1 MADNDGAP
9 SSLELLAVIVLSV
22 TAVLTA
28 WSGFESSKWGGEMS
42 IAFSQASTARIE
54 AARHDAQ
61 ADAERGFD
69 LNIFG
74 VYVQAVAADN
84 EQLQDFVEQRF
95 TDHFQVAFDAWMALD
110 PLNNPDAPPGPFTMP
125 EYQPPGEA
133 LAAEADARA
142 DDLFAQALE
151 NNQRGDDYTLMTVL
165 FALVLFLTAVS
176 QRLRAKVLT
185 STVIGGAIILLIVGI
200 GFLIAMPKII

>member
-1 MADNDGAP
+1 MADSDGAP
-9 SSLELLAVIVLSV
+9 SGLELLAVVVLSV

-42 IAFSQASTARIE
+42 ISFSQASTARLE
-54 AARHDAQ
+54 AARYDAQ

-69 LNIFG
+69 LNVFG
-74 VYVQAVAADN
+74 IYVQAVAEED
-84 EQLQDFVEQRF
+84 ERLQEFVEERF
-95 TDHFQVAFDAWMALD
+95 TDHFLVALDAWTALE
-110 PLNNPDAPPGPFTMP
+110 PLESPDAPPSPFAMA
-125 EYQPPGEA
+125 EYQPPSEA
-133 LAAEADARA
+133 PAAEADARA
-142 DDLFAQALE
+142 DGLFAQALE

-176 QRLRAKVLT
+176 QRLRSTVLT
-185 STVIGGAIILLIVGI
+185 QVVIGGAIVLLVVGI